1 MNDEVGAD
9 KKEKNKNANTA
20 IKRVSKRVLEI
31 FAHFE
36 YNPKFVFHLI
46 CFTRIAFFCFN
57 VSRYIVTLLFLLLL
71 FLPLANTFPQKKS
84 L

>member
-20 IKRVSKRVLEI
+20 IKRVLEI

-57 VSRYIVTLLFLLLL
+57 VSPYIVTLLFLLLP
-71 FLPLANTFPQKKS
+71 FSPASKHIPPKKVYTN